1 MDTIKDLEGQ
11 SAIEKIQALLVNTST
26 GMLISSLQFKN
37 PSVCPMTVKTVD
49 EQGNIWFLTHKE
61 SEHYKNIEENNRVL
75 LTFASEVENEYLSI
89 TGEAHH
95 TDDSKVID
103 VLWDEDDEKWYDNGR
118 EDENVAVLKVSVEDA
133 YYWDSYE
140 QKSKPIA

>member
-1 MDTIKDLEGQ
+1 METIKNFEGK

-49 EQGNIWFLTHKE
+49 EQGNIWFLTHKN
-61 SEHYKNIEENNRVL
+61 SEHYNNIEENNRVL
-75 LTFASEVENEYLSI
+75 LTFSSEVENEYLSI
-89 TGEAHH
+89 TGEAFH
-95 TDDSKVID
+95 TDDAKVID
-103 VLWDEDDEKWYDNGR
+103 VLWDEADGQWYKNGR
-118 EDENVAVLKVSVEDA
+118 EDKNVAVLQVRVEDA

-140 QKSKPIA
+140 QKSKSIA